1 MKKIKEHDLVI
12 VKSEDGSR
20 AGTVVHIYN
29 ADNYAVEF
37 MKKDNS
43 SYVET
48 VSKDQI
54 KTVLK

>member
-29 ADNYAVEF
+29 
-37 MKKDNS
+37 
-43 SYVET
+43 VET